1 MRGPQTTDLRRSIA
15 CGYTAF
21 LGCRIFVAADQRSSF
36 AQLRKFYDVR
46 ERRATFGSPPTRL
59 LSNPG
64 LAGSESQSRLA
75 KATLVLVGFSQRHS
89 ETRGECRAAR
99 GLAAKSAHRP
109 ETRPRF
115 RCACWLHR
123 PTDTRGGPA
132 RREEDPGLVCL
143 RRAGSLNVVMNV
155 GTANPL
161 KLYSSE
167 VPARS
172 DMLIY
177 TSYAAPSRR
186 YSHAPAHFKNILAG
200 L

>member
-46 ERRATFGSPPTRL
+46 ERRATFGSPRTRL

-64 LAGSESQSRLA
+64 LAGSESQSQLA
-75 KATLVLVGFSQRHS
+75 KETLVLVGFPQRHS

-123 PTDTRGGPA
+123 PTDERRGAQRTARSERGGP
-132 RREEDPGLVCL
+132 
-143 RRAGSLNVVMNV
+143 GSCVL
-155 GTANPL
+155 T
-161 KLYSSE
+161 
-167 VPARS
+167 
-172 DMLIY
+172 
-177 TSYAAPSRR
+177 PSRFSR
-186 YSHAPAHFKNILAG
+186 CRHECGNRESTSAV
-200 L
+200 